1 MSAEEKPKQ
10 RLAHILWIG
19 GSTCAGK
26 TTLTR
31 HLGARYGLRTYHVDK
46 ALRQHMKGID
56 PSTHPALY
64 EWTTMPWT
72 ERCVRPW
79 EVHLADS
86 VAAYEE
92 QFRMVVEDL
101 LSSAATPVL
110 VEGAAL
116 LPHLVAPWLQHRRQA
131 IWAVP
136 SQAFLQQHHSKRIS
150 VVLRIR
156 GQCEDPDWAFRN
168 WMDFGDEFARW
179 IRESTEKLG
188 LPLLV
193 VDGGRSLEENAE
205 AVARHFRLGSP

>member
-1 MSAEEKPKQ
+1 MSDKQKPKQ
-10 RLAHILWIG
+10 RLAHVLWIG

-26 TTLTR
+26 TTMTKL
-31 HLGARYGLRTYHVDK
+31 LGTRYGVRTYHVDK
-46 ALRQHMKGID
+46 ALREHMGQID
-56 PSTHPALY
+56 PVTYPALH
-64 EWTTMPWT
+64 EWSTMPWT

-79 EVHLADS
+79 KVQLADS
-86 VAAYEE
+86 IAAYEE

-101 LSSAATPVL
+101 LSAAPTPVL

-116 LPHLVAPWLQHRRQA
+116 LPHLVAPWLKHKRQA

-156 GQCEDPDWAFRN
+156 GPTEDPDRAFRN

-179 IRESTEKLG
+179 IVESTEKLG
-188 LPLLV
+188 LPLVV
-193 VDGGRSLEENAE
+193 VDGGRTLGENAQV
-205 AVARHFRLGSP
+205 VARHFGLGSP